1 MHVKQSVHRTQ
12 SSLIAYALPFKFN
25 NQCEEF
31 HSSPQWQNAEMRKQM
46 KFVTAKWQYDKTR
59 DIT

>member
-46 KFVTAKWQYDKTR
+46 KFVTAKWQ
-59 DIT
+59 